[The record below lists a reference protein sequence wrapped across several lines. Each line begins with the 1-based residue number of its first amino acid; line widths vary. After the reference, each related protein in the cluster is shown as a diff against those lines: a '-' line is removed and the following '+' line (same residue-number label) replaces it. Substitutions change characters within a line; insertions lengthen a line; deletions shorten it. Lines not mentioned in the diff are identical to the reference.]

1 MLLYILMGIMH
12 FSTGSFLIV
21 GLAAD
26 FILFFFYRFL
36 FNISDFVSDQALSL
50 VGVSWFIAKPDEFTR
65 YQSVTSGGDVTSL
78 CAGQPNFATPCPIS
92 SATQWR
98 QTIYQ
103 MAIAVCSI
111 LVLKTVLSPL

>member
-21 GLAAD
+21 GLAAY
-26 FILFFFYRFL
+26 FLFFFYRFL

-50 VGVSWFIAKPDEFTR
+50 VGVSWLIAKPDEFTR

-78 CAGQPNFATPCPIS
+78 CAGQPDFATPCPIS
-92 SATQWR
+92 SATQRR

-103 MAIAVCSI
+103 MTIAVCSI
-111 LVLKTVLSPL
+111 LILKNQLSPL